1 MLHAGDSRPALYRSA
16 VGRIGSHHDDDRQRE
31 TGTEDMSEIEELQRR
46 INAALDRI
54 GSGLEA
60 GTDAVADPAELAE
73 VRQALEDEKLANEQL
88 EERVKTL
95 RDKRNALEEELEAL
109 REQNAQSLSRLDG
122 ELQSLRRANQQLRDN
137 NVALREAN
145 AAGVG
150 EAHLI
155 NKSMMAELES
165 LRANHATDRAETS
178 AILSEL
184 TAVLE
189 GAETPDTPKSEDA

>member
-1 MLHAGDSRPALYRSA
+1 
-16 VGRIGSHHDDDRQRE
+16 
-31 TGTEDMSEIEELQRR
+31 MSEIEELQRR

-54 GSGLEA
+54 GRGLEA
-60 GTDAVADPAELAE
+60 GSAEMADPAELAE
-73 VRQALEDEKLANEQL
+73 VKRALDDEKLANEQL
-88 EERVKTL
+88 EERVKSL
-95 RDKRNALEEELEAL
+95 RDKRNTLEEELEAL
-109 REQNAQSLSRLDG
+109 REQSAKTLSRLDG

-137 NVALREAN
+137 NTALREAN

-155 NKSMMAELES
+155 NKSMMGELES
-165 LRANHATDRAETS
+165 LRASRAADRAETS

-189 GAETPDTPKSEDA
+189 GAEKPGTSNPEDV

>member
-1 MLHAGDSRPALYRSA
+1 
-16 VGRIGSHHDDDRQRE
+16 
-31 TGTEDMSEIEELQRR
+31 MSEIEELQRR

-54 GSGLEA
+54 GQGLEA
-60 GTDAVADPAELAE
+60 GAGGVADPAELAGLK
-73 VRQALEDEKLANEQL
+73 QALDDEKLANEQL

-95 RDKRNALEEELEAL
+95 REKRNALEEELEAL
-109 REQNAQSLSRLDG
+109 REQNAQFLSRLDG

-145 AAGVG
+145 ATGVG

-165 LRANHATDRAETS
+165 LRANRAADQAETS

-189 GAETPDTPKSEDA
+189 GADKPDASSQEDA

>member
-1 MLHAGDSRPALYRSA
+1 MRRTALTFQD
-16 VGRIGSHHDDDRQRE
+16 GQRQ
-31 TGTEDMSEIEELQRR
+31 TGTEEMSEIEELQRR

-54 GSGLEA
+54 GRGLEA
-60 GTDAVADPAELAE
+60 GAAATADPAELAE
-73 VRQALEDEKLANEQL
+73 AKQALADEKLANEQL

-109 REQNAQSLSRLDG
+109 REQNAQALSRLDG

-165 LRANHATDRAETS
+165 LRANRAADRAETS

>member
-1 MLHAGDSRPALYRSA
+1 
-16 VGRIGSHHDDDRQRE
+16 
-31 TGTEDMSEIEELQRR
+31 MSEIEELQRR

-165 LRANHATDRAETS
+165 LRANHAADRAETS

>member
-1 MLHAGDSRPALYRSA
+1 
-16 VGRIGSHHDDDRQRE
+16 
-31 TGTEDMSEIEELQRR
+31 MSEIVELERR

-54 GSGLEA
+54 GRGLEA
-60 GTDAVADPAELAE
+60 GAGAAVDPAELAE
-73 VRQALEDEKLANEQL
+73 VKQALADEKLASEQL
-88 EERVKTL
+88 EERVKSL

-137 NVALREAN
+137 NAALREAN

-165 LRANHATDRAETS
+165 LRANRAADRAETS

-189 GAETPDTPKSEDA
+189 GAAKPNTSNAEDA

>member
-1 MLHAGDSRPALYRSA
+1 
-16 VGRIGSHHDDDRQRE
+16 
-31 TGTEDMSEIEELQRR
+31 MSDIEELQRR

-54 GSGLEA
+54 GQGLEA
-60 GTDAVADPAELAE
+60 QSGSAGVDPAQLAD
-73 VRQALEDEKLANEQL
+73 VKQALEDEKLANEQL
-88 EERVKTL
+88 EERVKAL
-95 RDKRNALEEELEAL
+95 REKRNTLEEELEAL
-109 REQNAQSLSRLDG
+109 REQNAQALSRLDG

-165 LRANHATDRAETS
+165 LRANRAADRAETS

-184 TAVLE
+184 TAAIE
-189 GAETPDTPKSEDA
+189 GAAEADTSSAEDA

>member
-1 MLHAGDSRPALYRSA
+1 
-16 VGRIGSHHDDDRQRE
+16 
-31 TGTEDMSEIEELQRR
+31 MSDIEELQRR

-54 GSGLEA
+54 GQGLEA
-60 GTDAVADPAELAE
+60 GANRPADAGEVAQLK
-73 VRQALEDEKLANEQL
+73 QALDDEKLANEQL

-109 REQNAQSLSRLDG
+109 REQNAGALSRLDG

-137 NVALREAN
+137 NAALREAN

-150 EAHLI
+150 EPHLI
-155 NKSMMAELES
+155 NKSMMAELDS
-165 LRANHATDRAETS
+165 LRASRAADQAETS

-184 TAVLE
+184 TSVLE
-189 GAETPDTPKSEDA
+189 AAGDAGSSQQETV

>member
-1 MLHAGDSRPALYRSA
+1 
-16 VGRIGSHHDDDRQRE
+16 
-31 TGTEDMSEIEELQRR
+31 MSDIEELQQR

-54 GSGLEA
+54 GRSLEA
-60 GTDAVADPAELAE
+60 GTPATADPAELAE
-73 VRQALEDEKLANEQL
+73 VKQALNDEKLANEQL
-88 EERVKTL
+88 EERVKAL
-95 RDKRNALEEELEAL
+95 RDKRNTLEEELEAL
-109 REQNAQSLSRLDG
+109 REQNAQTLSRLDG

-137 NVALREAN
+137 NTALREAN

-165 LRANHATDRAETS
+165 LRASRAADRAETS

-189 GAETPDTPKSEDA
+189 SAGAPDTPKSEDP